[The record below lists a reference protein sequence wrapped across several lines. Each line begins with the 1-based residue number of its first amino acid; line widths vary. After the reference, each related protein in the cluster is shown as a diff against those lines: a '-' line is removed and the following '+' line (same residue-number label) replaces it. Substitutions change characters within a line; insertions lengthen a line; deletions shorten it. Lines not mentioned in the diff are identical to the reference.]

1 MMFYDFKRGLS
12 FQESH
17 ATLVATFG
25 DIAPSKSS
33 VHSWFKEF
41 QRGRQ
46 TLEDES
52 RPGRPPEVVTEKNTQ
67 LVKKLIDEKRNSTL
81 QELEQASGIPATS
94 VFRILHDQLGARKIA
109 SRWIPHLL
117 TPEQKEQRVE
127 WCHFMLEKFD
137 RGRSKCVYDI
147 VTGDETWICCY
158 EPESKRQSTVWMFDD
173 EPPPT
178 KVVRSRSTKKQMV
191 AVFFTKCGHWTAVPL
206 EAGRTVTA
214 EWYTTICLPAVFE
227 QLQEKRRL
235 RGVLVHHDNAPAH
248 TAARTIDFLYDTGV
262 QPLSHPPYSPDLAPC
277 DFFLFPEVK
286 KRLRGKRFE
295 SVEAAV
301 EAMNEV
307 LSDIPKSDFKNCF
320 DRWFSRMDQCIRVAG
335 EYFEKL

>member
-158 EPESKRQSTVWMFDD
+158 EPESKRQPTVWMFDD

-178 KVVRSRSTKKQMV
+178 KVVRSRSTKKQNGGGFLYKMRPLDGSSIGGRKDSNSRMV
-191 AVFFTKCGHWTAVPL
+191 HHHLPPSSVRTASGKAAPSRSSRASRQCACSHSSQDHRLFV
-206 EAGRTVTA
+206 RY
-214 EWYTTICLPAVFE
+214 WCSTTQPPAVQSGFSSV
-227 QLQEKRRL
+227 RL
-235 RGVLVHHDNAPAH
+235 LPV
-248 TAARTIDFLYDTGV
+248 
-262 QPLSHPPYSPDLAPC
+262 S
-277 DFFLFPEVK
+277 
-286 KRLRGKRFE
+286 
-295 SVEAAV
+295 
-301 EAMNEV
+301 
-307 LSDIPKSDFKNCF
+307 
-320 DRWFSRMDQCIRVAG
+320 
-335 EYFEKL
+335 